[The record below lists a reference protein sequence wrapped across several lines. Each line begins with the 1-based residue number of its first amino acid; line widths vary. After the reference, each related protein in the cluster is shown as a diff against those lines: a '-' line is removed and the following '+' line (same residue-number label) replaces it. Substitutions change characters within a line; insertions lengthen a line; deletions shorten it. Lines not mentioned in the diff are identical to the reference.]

1 MTPLEQ
7 LLEHAEQATP
17 GERIELRDS
26 IAAHGTDALAA
37 LSTWLEGA
45 RLGLF
50 AARVIERIAKD
61 HRQPALRALRDAR
74 DGVPATVGRE
84 IDAIVER
91 LDPLGNAPRSMRA
104 GTAGLARPPPPS
116 GS

>member
-1 MTPLEQ
+1 MSHLIAPPRRRSYARYVTPLEQ

-26 IAAHGTDALAA
+26 IAAHGTDALAT
-37 LSTWLEGA
+37 LSTWLEDA
-45 RLGLF
+45 RLRLF

-61 HRQPALRALRDAR
+61 HRQPALHARRAAR

-84 IDAIVER
+84 KACRHDS
-91 LDPLGNAPRSMRA
+91 LHQ
-104 GTAGLARPPPPS
+104 
-116 GS
+116 